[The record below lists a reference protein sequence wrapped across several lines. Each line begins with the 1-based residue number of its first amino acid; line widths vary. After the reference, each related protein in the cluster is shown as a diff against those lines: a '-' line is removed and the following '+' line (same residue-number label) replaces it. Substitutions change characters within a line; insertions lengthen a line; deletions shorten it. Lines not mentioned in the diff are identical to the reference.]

1 MTSLPPRP
9 GTPVVGGSSSNS
21 RVPAGGGD
29 RGAVGRPLQGHSDAG
44 PATGGG
50 GGGGAGGG
58 EDGGRRAGAAPVS
71 GMAGL
76 CGCWQLSSHGHCDGC
91 GYKVLLRGALN
102 PGERSARQGTS
113 PPVLIKREK
122 REETPAAGDTPIRQL
137 QASPSQRRRHSH
149 PLHLA
154 PLQGPALSHSL
165 QRRPPNSLP
174 QSSAYNVPLE
184 SEVPLGGAQHA
195 WTAGAAFPHQMLLST
210 MQPPEEL
217 RCSSRSR
224 QSPQPTAPPSPRPAP
239 RPPPFDLG
247 SFIPPLSPGVLGFG
261 EQEGAAFFSG
271 GGAPASHLHTRYH
284 ALSLARSSS
293 RSHTDLRE
301 APPLTTPAPS
311 PRSRP
316 PSLYC
321 SLTLPPPPPPP
332 RARRVSVRRPQ
343 EVRPYAHTCPT
354 YLHPTSPPHSNTHL
368 PTTDARC
375 PPHNTGIHTHTTSPH
390 PRTCCLPPPRNQWL
404 PV

>member
-1 MTSLPPRP
+1 
-9 GTPVVGGSSSNS
+9 
-21 RVPAGGGD
+21 
-29 RGAVGRPLQGHSDAG
+29 
-44 PATGGG
+44 
-50 GGGGAGGG
+50 
-58 EDGGRRAGAAPVS
+58 
-71 GMAGL
+71 MAGL

-102 PGERSARQGTS
+102 PGERPARQGTS
-113 PPVLIKREK
+113 PPVLIKRER
-122 REETPAAGDTPIRQL
+122 REEAPAAGDTPIRQL
-137 QASPSQRRRHSH
+137 QASPSQHRRHSH

-165 QRRPPNSLP
+165 QRRPPNALP

-184 SEVPLGGAQHA
+184 GEVALGSAQHA

-217 RCSSRSR
+217 RGTPRPR
-224 QSPQPTAPPSPRPAP
+224 HSPQPTAPPSPRPAP

-247 SFIPPLSPGVLGFG
+247 SFIPPLSPGGLLGA
-261 EQEGAAFFSG
+261 EHEGAAFFSG

-301 APPLTTPAPS
+301 APPQTTSAPS

-343 EVRPYAHTCPT
+343 EVRPHAHTCPAH
-354 YLHPTSPPHSNTHL
+354 LHPLPPHRASHTSPSHAHRLPATHPQPPSPTHS
-368 PTTDARC
+368 
-375 PPHNTGIHTHTTSPH
+375 PPASP
-390 PRTCCLPPPRNQWL
+390 PWL
-404 PV
+404 LYAVEINA